1 MSYLEKTFL
10 FSEEQQKD
18 FLDCALRFYTLSE
31 IINSVITVGF
41 QLSKFDEHP
50 SWKNK
55 TIPGEFTI
63 VAVK

>member
-1 MSYLEKTFL
+1 MSYLEKTFF

-18 FLDCALRFYTLSE
+18 FIDCSLRFYTLSE

-50 SWKNK
+50 SWKNFS
-55 TIPGEFTI
+55 IEC
-63 VAVK
+63 